1 MASQFAHS
9 AQQSIALA
17 PAAPASIGDWTLA
30 ASRAMAMCPRK
41 PSTLRVTQGQAWV
54 TLTGPHAGHGNER
67 GDVFL
72 QAGQTLH
79 IPAGQRVVLESLGNP
94 GSAPV
99 RFDWLPA
106 AAAATGSVQYQQ
118 SVAQPLSDLVQS
130 LHSAA
135 GAAGRLVAGVGRFA
149 LYSIAPRARV

>member
-9 AQQSIALA
+9 AQQSTALA
-17 PAAPASIGDWTLA
+17 PAAPATMGGWTLA

-41 PSTLRVTQGQAWV
+41 PSMLRVTQGQAWV

-79 IPAGQRVVLESLGNP
+79 IPAGQRVVLESLGKA

-106 AAAATGSVQYQQ
+106 AAPTGSVQYQQ
-118 SVAQPLSDLVQS
+118 SVAQPLSDLLQS